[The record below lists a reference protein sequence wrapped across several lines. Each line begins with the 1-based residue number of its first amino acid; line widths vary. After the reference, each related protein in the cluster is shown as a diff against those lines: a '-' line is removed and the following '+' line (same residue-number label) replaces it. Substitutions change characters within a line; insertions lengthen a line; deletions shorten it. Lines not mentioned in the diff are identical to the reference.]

1 MMARVFSTNGGNGR
15 GDSAWNCS
23 VPCGSDPMPDIGYP
37 FILWPVGI
45 AVGGYLFF
53 EIARRT

>member
-1 MMARVFSTNGGNGR
+1 
-15 GDSAWNCS
+15 
-23 VPCGSDPMPDIGYP
+23 MPDIVYP

-53 EIARRT
+53 EIARRM